1 MQADNEVLGRECDNI
16 SHKNESYCELT
27 AMYWAWK
34 NLRAVCPDVR
44 YVGLFHYRRFFAFDE
59 KSCFTDVIVKPEQEI
74 LNYRIDLD
82 SLLDVLEKGN
92 VIVAKRMNL
101 QRSVKQ
107 QYCLVHL
114 SGDYQVLQNVIKD
127 CFAGYYDAF
136 LDVMNGNKLSAYNM
150 FIMP

>member
-1 MQADNEVLGRECDNI
+1 MNERSINESWAGGQVKILICCHKPCPLPPQDSVLLPIQVGKALSRYDLPMQADNEVLGIECDNI

-82 SLLDVLEKGN
+82 SLLDILEKDN
-92 VIVAKRMNL
+92 IIVAKRMNL
-101 QRSVKQ
+101 
-107 QYCLVHL
+107 
-114 SGDYQVLQNVIKD
+114 
-127 CFAGYYDAF
+127 
-136 LDVMNGNKLSAYNM
+136 
-150 FIMP
+150 